1 MVNKF
6 RCMYTLTLRGL
17 YNYRIAIYDGLFF
30 KVKRSEVGLE
40 KRYTLASKTVLSIT
54 RTTNVVL

>member
-1 MVNKF
+1 MVNQF
-6 RCMYTLTLRGL
+6 RYMYTLTLRGL

-40 KRYTLASKTVLSIT
+40 KRYILPLKRFYL
-54 RTTNVVL
+54 